1 MIHFWI
7 YKISKNSSWNGSLIY
22 LKLNSL
28 TFSVFIWLSNTRL
41 ISVPEFR
48 RHSLFVDEV
57 VEAHLQWV
65 SQVGK
70 GELCKWNQCYSSF
83 GGSKQFH
90 VYEKLLQDFTSIPFT
105 SILFLPP
112 LCVKKL
118 DFYSQSIFIVFLYS
132 DSVEWRFLNRLILI
146 KKGYIYSG
154 NRPLSYFS

>member
-1 MIHFWI
+1 MKW
-7 YKISKNSSWNGSLIY
+7 LIK

-28 TFSVFIWLSNTRL
+28 TFGVFILLSNTRL
-41 ISVPEFR
+41 ISVPESP
-48 RHSLFVDEV
+48 RHSLLADEE

-70 GELCKWNQCYSSF
+70 GELWKWNQWYISF

-90 VYEKLLQDFTSIPFT
+90 VYEKLLQDFTSIPFS

-118 DFYSQSIFIVFLYS
+118 DFYSQSIFIIFLHS
-132 DSVEWRFLNRLILI
+132 DSVEWIFVNRSILI

-154 NRPLSYFS
+154 NRPLSYLS